1 MLFTWVIF
9 SLVVMFVSVAIMS
22 IVRAILNVRRLRNEP
37 PEPPLNVDFAMA
49 DLHDMLAK
57 GQITAEEF
65 EQLRESVLLRA
76 QVREA
81 LLRESQMRQPPVGHA
96 FQVIQKPPPLP
107 PAAGPVAAPPP
118 VAPPAAPVAPGPP
131 PAPLPESF
139 APVVPPGAGE
149 DVGGGAG
156 SRDAR

>member
-9 SLVVMFVSVAIMS
+9 SLLVMFVSVAIMS
-22 IVRAILNVRRLRNEP
+22 IVRAILNVRRLRSEP

-76 QVREA
+76 QVREV
-81 LLRESQMRQPPVGHA
+81 LPRESQARQPPVGHA

-107 PAAGPVAAPPP
+107 PAAPAPAAPLA
-118 VAPPAAPVAPGPP
+118 APPAAPVAPGPP
-131 PAPLPESF
+131 PAPSPESL
-139 APVVPPGAGE
+139 APVAPPGAG
-149 DVGGGAG
+149 DDVVGGDG